1 MSYVLLDGIPF
12 YTKEEIDNEFSEGAV
27 GDERARAE
35 AAEQANAAAIEA
47 EVTRAT
53 ESENALQSQLQDV
66 EGLAEQTSVEL
77 GAETIRAKAAENVN
91 AGDIATE
98 RSRAI
103 AAEGQI
109 ATDIITEAARATAA
123 EQTVQNNVDAINAKI
138 PVAAST
144 QNQLADKAYVE
155 DSIRVADASFRGS
168 YATVSAIPTV
178 YTDYPADSSGNK
190 KPDDN
195 DYIYVRD
202 ASGYQPETLTGCWKF
217 KYTGDWDTDGI
228 AGWLPEYAI
237 SDSVF
242 NQAQINAINSGADAT
257 KIAKIAT
264 NESNISDLQS
274 DVSDIEALIPAEA
287 TAQNQLAD
295 KNSVDTAIA
304 AAAKLFIAEIG
315 VSIGQGSDGTT
326 YRVTPITP
334 RTDVIAAINAGKTI
348 IVRAAWNSSSSY
360 VYFNFIARN
369 PSGTDIL
376 TAYGAKVFQSAGI
389 QSQKTYVLTTNWT
402 DYSLYELNLQRL
414 LIAGSGIEINNNL
427 VISSP
432 QASKIYPVAVSGDGL
447 GDYTYNPSV
456 SDIKNNVSSALCFGY
471 RYSTSDDLI
480 FFSRDSSQKLHA
492 YTFAPSNPI
501 LRGLV
506 LEHISGNGA
515 QEKNYFALKEFV
527 TVTSNATIAV
537 VGSKAV
543 RVYGN
548 NSISIT
554 LQKDSTY
561 NCSGEVT
568 IYNQLSI
575 SATLTVN
582 YTNKSGIAST
592 ITIPRLQYAKFA
604 YAHPCDGLY
613 CEHTIPLTGTD
624 DQGNAFAYDVVVR
637 D

>member
-217 KYTGDWDTDGI
+217 KYTGDWDTDGV
-228 AGWLPEYAI
+228 AGWLPEYAV

-242 NQAQINAINSGADAT
+242 SQAQVNALNSGADTT

-304 AAAKLFIAEIG
+304 AADKIFYVKYNNSAADKTFAEMATALNAGKYIIVYTRNLDGDITYYGFTKNVRYHSSLMNGVGYLFQRIDQTLNITATVKIGNNAINTLFCTDTDQWYSFNTDIQNKLTAGNGINIA
-315 VSIGQGSDGTT
+315 SDGT
-326 YRVTPITP
+326 ITA
-334 RTDVIAAINAGKTI
+334 DIFKVICTG
-348 IVRAAWNSSSSY
+348 SSTS
-360 VYFNFIARN
+360 
-369 PSGTDIL
+369 
-376 TAYGAKVFQSAGI
+376 
-389 QSQKTYVLTTNWT
+389 
-402 DYSLYELNLQRL
+402 
-414 LIAGSGIEINNNL
+414 
-427 VISSP
+427 
-432 QASKIYPVAVSGDGL
+432 
-447 GDYTYNPSV
+447 DYTYNPTAA
-456 SDIKNNVSSALCFGY
+456 DIITALNAGKLVFGINT
-471 RYSTSDDLI
+471 RDGAT
-480 FFSRDSSQKLHA
+480 FFVKDQGEKLHA
-492 YTFAPSNPI
+492 YTFIPY
-501 LRGLV
+501 GLPGFV
-506 LEHISGNGA
+506 VEHDSSDSVQARKYYAYTEYINKSYI
-515 QEKNYFALKEFV
+515 QF
-527 TVTSNATIAV
+527 
-537 VGSKAV
+537 
-543 RVYGN
+543 
-548 NSISIT
+548 IT
-554 LQKDSTY
+554 LVGIKEVSVFSEDISTFTINMY
-561 NCSGEVT
+561 SNNNFFGKAT
-568 IYNQLSI
+568 IYNNRST
-575 SATLTVN
+575 TLPIT
-582 YTNKSGIAST
+582 YTDKNNTQKVFNLPSGQFVTFIHSPAST
-592 ITIPRLQYAKFA
+592 GCI
-604 YAHPCDGLY
+604 

>member
-202 ASGYQPETLTGCWKF
+202 ASGYQAETLTGCWKF

-242 NQAQINAINSGADAT
+242 TQAQVNALNSGADTT

-287 TAQNQLAD
+287 TAQNKLVD
-295 KNSVDTAIA
+295 KASVDTAIA
-304 AAAKLFIAEIG
+304 AADKVFLIDIG
-315 VSIGQGSDGTT
+315 MSLVSTITKGEVDAAISANKILILKAIPS
-326 YRVTPITP
+326 YSNTPIFYYY
-334 RTDVIAAINAGKTI
+334 AGINY
-348 IVRAAWNSSSSY
+348 S
-360 VYFNFIARN
+360 
-369 PSGTDIL
+369 SGTYIF
-376 TAYGAKVFQSAGI
+376 ASI
-389 QSQKTYVLTTNWT
+389 QKETT
-402 DYSLYELNLQRL
+402 
-414 LIAGSGIEINNNL
+414 
-427 VISSP
+427 
-432 QASKIYPVAVSGDGL
+432 
-447 GDYTYNPSV
+447 
-456 SDIKNNVSSALCFGY
+456 NNVSPTINFVVATPTGTG
-471 RYSTSDDLI
+471 TSDT
-480 FFSRDSSQKLHA
+480 F
-492 YTFAPSNPI
+492 TFAATRDTLQPRLSAGDGITIDNTNNRISAKLKQVP
-501 LRGLV
+501 
-506 LEHISGNGA
+506 ISG
-515 QEKNYFALKEFV
+515 
-527 TVTSNATIAV
+527 TVTTGYSFNAGQFNIIRDTVQA
-537 VGSKAV
+537 GSF
-543 RVYGN
+543 VY
-548 NSISIT
+548 
-554 LQKDSTY
+554 
-561 NCSGEVT
+561 
-568 IYNQLSI
+568 
-575 SATLTVN
+575 
-582 YTNKSGIAST
+582 GIASDGMLIFT
-592 ITIPRLQYAKFA
+592 QANNYNA
-604 YAHPCDGLY
+604 YATRVSYTLNGENYTVTFDSAGVGISNKCDIPHTFEAIDAATTLGTVMVDDSRSYAIYGILSQYVPRIEVLFNDIQTSYKYRCATVYNASDTETYPIRHSSLKTGQLETINLAPHQIIKLY
-613 CEHTIPLTGTD
+613 SFTGYRSICEHTIPLTGTD

>member
-168 YATVSAIPTV
+168 YATVSAIPAD
-178 YTDYPADSSGNK
+178 YNDYPADSSGNK

-217 KYTGDWDTDGI
+217 KYTGDWDADGV
-228 AGWLPEYAI
+228 AGWLPEYAV

-242 NQAQINAINSGADAT
+242 SQAQVNALNSGADAT

-287 TAQNQLAD
+287 TAQNQLVD
-295 KNSVDTAIA
+295 KASVDTAIA

-315 VSIGQGSDGTT
+315 VSISQGSDGTT
-326 YRVTPITP
+326 YQVTPITP

-348 IVRAAWNSSSSY
+348 IVRAAWGRSGSY
-360 VYFNFIARN
+360 VYFNLIVRN

-376 TAYGAKVFQSAGI
+376 TALR
-389 QSQKTYVLTTNWT
+389 SQKIYVLTTDWT
-402 DYSLYELNLQRL
+402 NYSLYELYLQGL
-414 LIAGSGIEINNNL
+414 LSAGNGIEINNNL

-447 GDYTYNPSV
+447 GDYTYSPSV
-456 SDIKNNVSSALCFGY
+456 SDIKNNVSSALCFSY

-480 FFSRDSSQKLHA
+480 FFSKDSSQKLHA

-624 DQGNAFAYDVVVR
+624 DQGHSFAYDVVVK

>member
-190 KPDDN
+190 KPDAN

-202 ASGYQPETLTGCWKF
+202 ASGYQSETLTGCWKF
-217 KYTGDWDTDGI
+217 KYTGDWDIDGI

-242 NQAQINAINSGADAT
+242 TQAQVNALNSGADAT

-304 AAAKLFIAEIG
+304 AADKIFY
-315 VSIGQGSDGTT
+315 VKYNNS
-326 YRVTPITP
+326 
-334 RTDVIAAINAGKTI
+334 AADKTFLEMATALNAGKYI
-348 IVRAAWNSSSSY
+348 IVYTRNLDDDITYYGFTKSVRYNSPMMNGVGYLFQRIDQTMNITATVKIGNSAINTLFCTDTDQWYSFNTDIQNKLTAGAGIAINSS
-360 VYFNFIARN
+360 N
-369 PSGTDIL
+369 
-376 TAYGAKVFQSAGI
+376 
-389 QSQKTYVLTTNWT
+389 
-402 DYSLYELNLQRL
+402 
-414 LIAGSGIEINNNL
+414 
-427 VISSP
+427 VISTDLFKVNVTGRAVGGNGYTLSP
-432 QASKIYPVAVSGDGL
+432 SKSEIKQALRDKKLPYCAESTPAG
-447 GDYTYNPSV
+447 
-456 SDIKNNVSSALCFGY
+456 SSALDGIIFF
-471 RYSTSDDLI
+471 RYS
-480 FFSRDSSQKLHA
+480 SSEGGLRV
-492 YTFAPSNPI
+492 YTFGMDLYEGIVCDTLLPDSGI
-501 LRGLV
+501 GSREYYYMMRDISHSSGTHYEELVGLKTVSLRNG
-506 LEHISGNGA
+506 GNL
-515 QEKNYFALKEFV
+515 NI
-527 TVTSNATIAV
+527 TVDSTIKYGEMTV
-537 VGSKAV
+537 YSEQGS
-543 RVYGN
+543 
-548 NSISIT
+548 SIT
-554 LQKDSTY
+554 YTDKTGTSK
-561 NCSGEVT
+561 T
-568 IYNQLSI
+568 IVLPAGQI
-575 SATLTVN
+575 AKF
-582 YTNKSGIAST
+582 YTNEQINPNC
-592 ITIPRLQYAKFA
+592 I
-604 YAHPCDGLY
+604 